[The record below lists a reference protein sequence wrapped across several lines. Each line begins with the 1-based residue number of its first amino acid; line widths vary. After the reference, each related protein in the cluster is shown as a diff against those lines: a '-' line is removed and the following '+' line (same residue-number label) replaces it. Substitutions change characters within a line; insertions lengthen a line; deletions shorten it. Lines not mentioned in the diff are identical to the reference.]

1 MQYGFRIAS
10 VWLVK
15 LVTDPITDV
24 YAYHPAAVNVWTT
37 KDWKTATWE
46 NFQSH
51 LRGGTA
57 KDGGAKSAVEKKT
70 Q

>member
-1 MQYGFRIAS
+1 M
-10 VWLVK
+10 WLVK

-24 YAYHPAAVNVWTT
+24 YLYHPAAVNVWTT

-51 LRGGTA
+51 LRG
-57 KDGGAKSAVEKKT
+57 DGGAKSAEEKKT